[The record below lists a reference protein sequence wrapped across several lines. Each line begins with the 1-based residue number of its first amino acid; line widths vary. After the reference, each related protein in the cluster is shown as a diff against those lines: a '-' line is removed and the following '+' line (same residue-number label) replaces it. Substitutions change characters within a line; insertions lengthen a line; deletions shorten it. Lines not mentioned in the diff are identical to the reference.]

1 MYDAKTIYFLALV
14 FFMATRGRPAKSFD
28 DSELSRIINFAK
40 RRQFRT
46 KAQQELYDAENS
58 RVITALHVAADAE
71 LLTLVKTVSRQRI
84 AYRKNTEL
92 YKIIQHKA
100 TTTVPLTNLEKE
112 ILGYDWTD
120 RDGFLIV
127 KKL

>member
-1 MYDAKTIYFLALV
+1 
-14 FFMATRGRPAKSFD
+14 MATRGRPTKSFD
-28 DSELSRIINFAK
+28 DSELSTIIDFAG

-46 KAQQELYDAENS
+46 KAQQELCDAEDS
-58 RVITALHVAADAE
+58 RMIVSQIVAADTE

-84 AYRKNTEL
+84 AYRKNTAL